1 MSDNQTITLTIDG
14 MQTTVPVGSSVMD
27 AAKSLDIEVPHFC
40 YHKRLSVA
48 GNCRMCLVEVEG
60 GPPKP
65 TASCCFPA
73 GDGMVVHTKSEM
85 VTNARKGVMEF
96 LLINHPLDCPI
107 CDQAGECDLQ
117 DISVSYGSDQS
128 GFNEMKRAVVD
139 KEIGPKIK
147 TVMTRCIHCTRCIR
161 FATEVAGVE
170 DMGATGR
177 GENMSVGTYVESAL
191 QSELAGNMIDLCPV
205 GALTSK
211 PYAFTGRNWE
221 LVKTASI
228 DVMDAVGS
236 NIEIHSRAGKVMRVI
251 PRELDCVNEEWI
263 TDTARFSYD
272 GLYENRVT
280 SPLIRSKGK
289 VRAIGWKK
297 AVETLLPKL
306 KGKKTIAGLAG
317 DIHSVEDL
325 YGFNSFMKET
335 LKCDNVDARM
345 NGLMLDGSFRPS
357 YLFNSSIEG
366 IDYADAIVI
375 IASNPRLEAPI
386 INARIRK
393 NILKRNLPV
402 YVIGAEVDLTYTYKL
417 IGTKPEDLEM
427 LNQNE
432 SAIFKELKKFEKP
445 MIVVGADAL
454 GRKDGLAVY
463 KEAEKLADSIGAL
476 SSNWNGFNVLHN
488 KPSSVAALDMKVH
501 PESKQGMDLNKT
513 LKALEKGE
521 VDTLIL
527 YGESDYVP
535 AEKLKGAKFTVYI
548 GTHKGSYAD
557 IADLV
562 LPVTPYTEKDAWWV
576 NTEGRLQEAKA
587 AVSPLMNAKEDWKVF
602 RHLSGELGKALTF
615 NSLEELRQ
623 EIVEKHPEYKY
634 NGNLA
639 PSEQWVGIAGQGKLL
654 KKEFEQ
660 SIVSFYKTNEIL
672 KASKVMTE
680 CEKSTDHKNSVM
692 RKVG

>member
-1 MSDNQTITLTIDG
+1 MSEIKTITLTIDG
-14 MQTTVPVGSSVMD
+14 KQTTVPAGSSLMD
-27 AAKSLDIEVPHFC
+27 AAKSLDIEIPHFC
-40 YHKRLSVA
+40 FHKRLSVA

-73 GDGMVVHTKSEM
+73 GDGMVVHTQSDM
-85 VTNARKGVMEF
+85 VKNARKGVMEF

-117 DISVSYGSDQS
+117 DISVSYGSDKS
-128 GFNEMKRAVVD
+128 DYHEMKRAVED

-170 DMGATGR
+170 EMGATGR

-191 QSELAGNMIDLCPV
+191 QSELSGNMIDLCPV

-221 LVKTASI
+221 LIKTPSVDI
-228 DVMDAVGS
+228 MDAVGS
-236 NIEIHSRAGKVMRVI
+236 NIEIHSRAGKVMRII

-272 GLYENRVT
+272 GLYENRIT
-280 SPLIRSKGK
+280 SPLVRNKGK
-289 VRAIGWKK
+289 LRTIGWKK
-297 AVETLLPKL
+297 AIETLLPKL
-306 KGKKTIAGLAG
+306 KGKKKISGLAG
-317 DIHSVEDL
+317 DLHGVEDL
-325 YGFNSFMKET
+325 YSFNTFMKET
-335 LKCDNVDARM
+335 LNCDNVDARM
-345 NGLMLDGSFRPS
+345 NGFMLDGSFRPS

-366 IDYADAIVI
+366 IDHADAVVI

-393 NILKRNLPV
+393 NIISRNLPV
-402 YVIGAEVDLTYTYKL
+402 YVIGVEVDLTYAYKL
-417 IGTKPEDLEM
+417 IGTKPSDLES
-427 LNQNE
+427 LNENK
-432 SAIFKELKKFEKP
+432 SAIFKELEKFDKP
-445 MIVVGADAL
+445 MIILGADAL
-454 GRKDGLAVY
+454 GRKDGLALY
-463 KEAEKLADSIGAL
+463 KEVEKLADSIGAL
-476 SSNWNGFNVLHN
+476 SSNWNGLNVLHN
-488 KPSSVAALDMKVH
+488 KPSAVAGLDMKVH
-501 PESKQGMDLNKT
+501 PETTKGMDLNKT
-513 LKALEKGE
+513 LEALEKGD

-527 YGESDYVP
+527 YGESDYVA

-548 GTHKGSYAD
+548 GTHKNSYAD

-576 NTEGRLQEAKA
+576 NTEGRLQEGKA

-602 RHLSGELGKALTF
+602 RHLSGELEKPLSF
-615 NSLEELRQ
+615 NSLDELRQ
-623 EIVEKHPEYKY
+623 QIVEKYPEYKY
-634 NGNLA
+634 NGDLA
-639 PSEQWVGIAGQGKLL
+639 PSEKWVGIAGQGKLL
-654 KKEFEQ
+654 KKSFEE
-660 SIVSFYKTNEIL
+660 SIVNFYKTNEIL

-680 CEKSTDHKNSVM
+680 CAKSTQNKNNVM